1 MRKHYER
8 QYRFDRSP
16 IAEVTLNVE
25 CRDEIVPVLAGL
37 KHVYTQPQLRRKVV
51 ELVAA
56 DLNQDTRRDVGRK
69 GMDDWQVVVLAA
81 VRLGC
86 NYDYDKL
93 QDLVENHRAL
103 QGVMGIGSW
112 EETTGFSYRRIRD
125 TLCQLNVETIAKL
138 NHAIVREGQELD
150 GTADQSARVDSFVV
164 ETNIH
169 YPTESSLLWDGV
181 RKFVPLCVKLA
192 ELCNIEG
199 WRQSKHLSKKIK
211 NLSRNISRI
220 SASKN
225 AHKKVALESL
235 YNDLLN
241 RTGLLLERA
250 KNVQEIA
257 EKEGKTPESLA
268 LAKELQSWIELT
280 EQVCDTAR
288 RRVLLGETVP
298 NCEKLFS
305 LFETHTQLYRRG
317 KAGTPNQFGR
327 LVLVFEDGAGFISHY
342 HLMDRNAQDA
352 DVIVEHT
359 KQAQQKHRGKMET
372 ASFDRGF
379 YSPENEEAL
388 SEIINHPCLPPRHP
402 AQYADKLSN
411 ASVEFRKARQQHSGV
426 ESVIGVM
433 QRGNGLQRC
442 RDRTE
447 LGFERYFGLAVLG
460 RNVHTLGKLLIA
472 ERQALAASAHS
483 KRKAA

>member
-8 QYRFDRSP
+8 QYRFDSSP
-16 IAEVTLNVE
+16 ISEVALNFE

-37 KHVYTQPQLRRKVV
+37 QYVYTQPHVRRKVV
-51 ELVAA
+51 QLVAS
-56 DLNQDTRRDVGRK
+56 DLNRDTRRDVGRK

-86 NYDYDKL
+86 NFDYDKL

-103 QGVMGIGSW
+103 QGIMGIGSW
-112 EETTGFSYRRIRD
+112 DEATGFSHRRIRD
-125 TLCQLNVETIAKL
+125 TLCHLQTETIAKI
-138 NHAIVREGQELD
+138 NQVIVEEGQKLD
-150 GTADQSARVDSFVV
+150 VTANQSIRADSFVV

-169 YPTESSLLWDGV
+169 YPTESSLICDGV

-192 ELCNIEG
+192 DLLDVGG
-199 WRQSKHLSKKIK
+199 WRQSKYLSRKIK
-211 NLSRNISRI
+211 NLSRSISRV

-225 AHKKVALESL
+225 PRKKDALEGL

-241 RTGLLLERA
+241 RTCSLLERA
-250 KNVQEIA
+250 RNIQNTA
-257 EKEGKTPESLA
+257 ETEGTTVETLA
-268 LAKELQSWIELT
+268 LAAELQTWIELT

-288 RRVLLGETVP
+288 RRVLMGEEVP
-298 NCEKLFS
+298 NCDKLFS

-342 HLMDRNAQDA
+342 HLMERNAQDA
-352 DVIVEHT
+352 EVIVEQT
-359 KQAQQKHRGKMET
+359 REAQKKHHGKIET
-372 ASFDRGF
+372 GSFDRGF
-379 YSPENEEAL
+379 YSAENEKEL
-388 SEIINHPCLPPRHP
+388 GEIITHPCVPPRHP
-402 AQYADKLSN
+402 AQYAEKLKN
-411 ASVEFRKARQQHSGV
+411 ASVHFHQARQRHSGV
-426 ESVIGVM
+426 ESVIGAM
-433 QRGNGLQRC
+433 QRGNGLKRC

-460 RNVHTLGKLLIA
+460 RNIHMLGKLLIA
-472 ERQALAASAHS
+472 KRDQLAASAHS